1 MRQGQPDYLLL
12 VATSML
18 LIAGLLTVYTA
29 SFAVGHLEFGDANYF
44 VIRHAFFAIAG
55 GAALL
60 YFMRLDYRQL
70 RHLAAPIMVVALLGL
85 AAVLIPGI
93 GVERNGARRWL
104 ELGPISFQPSE
115 FAKLAMI
122 IYISAWLAGRR
133 ENINKFSLGLVP
145 FVLMVSVVGG
155 LVIVEPD
162 MGTAVIIVL
171 TTSTLFFV
179 AGAPLSHLALLM
191 ASGGLVTYVMILAQD
206 YRLDRLTSFVSPE
219 ADPQGNGFHILQLLI
234 ALGSGGITGLG
245 WGVSRQKFFYVPGA
259 HTDGVFAIIGEELGF
274 IGLLGVLG
282 LFAFFMFRA
291 LKATL
296 ASRDQF
302 GTLLGV
308 GIVSWIAYQTLINI
322 GGITRS
328 IPLTGV
334 PLPFLSYGGSA
345 LIAVMAGAGILL
357 SLSRYGRNGS
367 YTEQPKARAQRY
379 ARRNPAAGRSTE

>member
-1 MRQGQPDYLLL
+1 MLLL
-12 VATSML
+12 
-18 LIAGLLTVYTA
+18 AGLLTVYTA
-29 SFAVGHLEFGDANYF
+29 SFAVGYLAYGDANHF
-44 VIRHAFFAIAG
+44 VVRQGIYAIAG
-55 GAALL
+55 LAALV
-60 YFMRLDYRQL
+60 YFMRLDYHQL
-70 RHLAAPIMVVALLGL
+70 RYLAVPMMVLALVGL
-85 AAVLIPGI
+85 LAVLIPGV

-104 ELGPISFQPSE
+104 ELGPVTFQPSE
-115 FAKLAMI
+115 FAKLAVI

-133 ENINKFSLGLVP
+133 ENISKFTLGLVP

-162 MGTAVIIVL
+162 MGTAIIIVL
-171 TTSTLFFV
+171 TTSTLFFI

-191 ASGGLVTYVMILAQD
+191 VSGGLVSYAMILAQD
-206 YRLDRLTSFVSPE
+206 YRLDRIGSFVSPE
-219 ADPQGNGFHILQLLI
+219 ADPQGSGFHILQLLI
-234 ALGSGGITGLG
+234 ALGSGGVTGLG

-274 IGLLGVLG
+274 IGILGILG
-282 LFAFFMFRA
+282 LFAFFVYRA

-308 GIVSWIAYQTLINI
+308 GILSWIAYQTLINI

-345 LIAVMAGAGILL
+345 LVAVMAGAGILL
-357 SLSRYGRNGS
+357 SLSRYGHDRRYGGR
-367 YTEQPKARAQRY
+367 PKARAKPTRRQGRRY
-379 ARRNPAAGRSTE
+379 AQRGQALGRHPA

>member
-1 MRQGQPDYLLL
+1 MLLL
-12 VATSML
+12 T
-18 LIAGLLTVYTA
+18 GLLTVYTA
-29 SFAVGHLEFGDANYF
+29 SFAVGYLEFGNANYF
-44 VIRHAFFAIAG
+44 VIRHAFFALAG

-70 RHLAAPIMVVALLGL
+70 RHLAAPMMIVALLGL
-85 AAVLIPGI
+85 LAVLIPGV

-104 ELGPISFQPSE
+104 ELGPLTFQPSE

-122 IYISAWLAGRR
+122 IYIAAWLAGRR
-133 ENINKFSLGLVP
+133 ENINKFNLGFVP

-179 AGAPLSHLALLM
+179 AGAPLSHLALLI
-191 ASGGLVTYVMILAQD
+191 ASGGAVTYVMILAQD
-206 YRLDRLTSFVSPE
+206 YRLERITSFVSPE
-219 ADPQGNGFHILQLLI
+219 TDPQGSGFHILQLLI
-234 ALGSGGITGLG
+234 ALGSGGVTGLG

-259 HTDGVFAIIGEELGF
+259 HTDGVFAIIGEELGL
-274 IGLLGVLG
+274 IGLLGVLS
-282 LFAFFMFRA
+282 LFTFFVLRG

-308 GIVSWIAYQTLINI
+308 GIVSWIAYQRLINI

-345 LIAVMAGAGILL
+345 LIAVMAGAGVLL
-357 SLSRYGRNGS
+357 SLSRYGRDRS
-367 YTEQPKARAQRY
+367 YAARPKPRAQRY
-379 ARRNPAAGRSTE
+379 ARRGQLLGRDVA